1 MQNSFE
7 LPISLQ
13 IYSKEFSKQMYID
26 EIHSWRNFLSPIF
39 CLSYD
44 ENSLHINLCHFL
56 TFVRLLFCRVIWKCV
71 LHLAH
76 SYVPRKLCLDLFC
89 SKDAF
94 MFLER
99 WEKGY
104 IFLKKK
110 PCLLLSTW
118 EKKEKDKNVKRNPN
132 FHLRKMTS
140 IFTQIDF
147 FHIYT
152 TILFKWWSII
162 KHWIQKIEFQRKK
175 K

>member
-1 MQNSFE
+1 M
-7 LPISLQ
+7 
-13 IYSKEFSKQMYID
+13 
-26 EIHSWRNFLSPIF
+26 
-39 CLSYD
+39 
-44 ENSLHINLCHFL
+44 HINFCHFL

-110 PCLLLSTW
+110 PCLFLSTW
-118 EKKEKDKNVKRNPN
+118 EKKEKDKNVKRNLN
-132 FHLRKMTS
+132 FYLRKMTS
-140 IFTQIDF
+140 IFSQIDF

-162 KHWIQKIEFQRKK
+162 KHWIQKIEFQRKNSNVWK
-175 K
+175 QTFTFLLEKTIGYHSLECNFFYRILL